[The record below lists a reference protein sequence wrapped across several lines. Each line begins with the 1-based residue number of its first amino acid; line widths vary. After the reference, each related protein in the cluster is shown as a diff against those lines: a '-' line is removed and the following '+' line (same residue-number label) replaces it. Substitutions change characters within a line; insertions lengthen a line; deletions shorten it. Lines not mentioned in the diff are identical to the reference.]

1 MNDITRSLNIIDDNH
16 VRSKTTTLTNK
27 TKHSTIT
34 FQMLFS
40 NFTLT
45 MASGMSKLNRKFY

>member
-45 MASGMSKLNRKFY
+45 MASGMSKLNRK